1 MDPELDDLETTS
13 KNINNPDLEAFDAFN
28 DDKFGAA
35 ARLFRII
42 FTPCLSYY
50 HEKLAKMAKN
60 EYSSADLDNIE
71 TLENVNNPDLEAF
84 IDETFG
90 AAAITRDRVVREVL
104 AKMTENKPNL
114 DDLETPENVKNPDLE
129 AFDAFNDET
138 FAASAE
144 AWDEDIHEELA
155 KMLENER
162 SLNMDPDLEDLE
174 TGENV
179 NNPDLE
185 AFDAFHDETSGV
197 TAIDWAEDVHEEM
210 VKTKENEL
218 ENSNWLEEFLEHEIE
233 TFKDGVE
240 SSFKVFLPIAD
251 SDSMICKI
259 CEPLREVH
267 LQKRNQNSW
276 ISHINGKM
284 HMDQLAKFC
293 IWHKDQ
299 LEKFQQIAIN
309 AKLSY
314 KKEQDMLERRQKNID
329 YGKNTLAYE
338 HYIAQVPKAERPPY
352 LPQTPNKNSVKPK
365 FSRRQWD
372 GAIKAWKIAIHS
384 WYTRDRFMDKDK
396 NAEFVLLEKRQNQID
411 SWKDT
416 LDYSESTMDLAKS
429 YEKTLN
435 VSFFNLV

>member
-1 MDPELDDLETTS
+1 MDPDLDDLETTS
-13 KNINNPDLEAFDAFN
+13 KNINNPDLEAFDTFN

-42 FTPCLSYY
+42 FIPCLSDYR
-50 HEKLAKMAKN
+50 EKLAKMAKN
-60 EYSSADLDNIE
+60 EYSSSDLDNIK
-71 TLENVNNPDLEAF
+71 TGENVNNPDLEAF

-90 AAAITRDRVVREVL
+90 AAAITRDRVVHEVL

-174 TGENV
+174 TGKNVNTDLEASEAFNDETSGAAAIAWDKKFHEVLTKMTKNESSSKMDPDLEDLETGENV

-185 AFDAFHDETSGV
+185 AFDAFNDETSGV

-267 LQKRNQNSW
+267 LQKWNQNSW
-276 ISHINGKM
+276 VSHINGKM

-299 LEKFQQIAIN
+299 LEKFQQ
-309 AKLSY
+309 KGGE
-314 KKEQDMLERRQKNID
+314 KE
-329 YGKNTLAYE
+329 
-338 HYIAQVPKAERPPY
+338 VC
-352 LPQTPNKNSVKPK
+352 
-365 FSRRQWD
+365 
-372 GAIKAWKIAIHS
+372 
-384 WYTRDRFMDKDK
+384 
-396 NAEFVLLEKRQNQID
+396 
-411 SWKDT
+411 
-416 LDYSESTMDLAKS
+416 
-429 YEKTLN
+429 
-435 VSFFNLV
+435 